1 MPCCC
6 DGLGIE
12 LFQVPVKMAQRGP
25 ARVGTYIIPCLL
37 KGVCKAQAWLL
48 LIDGVGARIR
58 TALWCASFVKS

>member
-25 ARVGTYIIPCLL
+25 ARVGTYIIPWLL
-37 KGVCKAQAWLL
+37 KGVCKVQAWLL
-48 LIDGVGARIR
+48 LIDGLVQESVPRCGAP
-58 TALWCASFVKS
+58 LL